1 MKAATLRLLT
11 LAIAIAIGLPACS
24 KDEAATDPATTAI
37 ADDTG
42 GSAKGDFGPPQ
53 GAPVEAVL
61 TSPPL
66 VPPATGRTAPAKV
79 IVSLDV
85 VEKDMEISE
94 GVTYTF
100 WTFGGTV
107 PGSFIRVRQ
116 GDTVEFHLRNM
127 PDSKMPHNIDLHG
140 VTGPVAA
147 RPPASPRP
155 AMSAASPS
163 RRSTPACTSTT
174 APPRRWACTWPTA
187 CTG

>member
-66 VPPATGRTAPAKV
+66 VPPPTGRTAPAKV

-85 VEKDMEISE
+85 VEKDM
-94 GVTYTF
+94 
-100 WTFGGTV
+100 
-107 PGSFIRVRQ
+107 R
-116 GDTVEFHLRNM
+116 
-127 PDSKMPHNIDLHG
+127 
-140 VTGPVAA
+140 
-147 RPPASPRP
+147 SPK
-155 AMSAASPS
+155 A
-163 RRSTPACTSTT
+163 
-174 APPRRWACTWPTA
+174 
-187 CTG
+187 